1 MKLAIIFN
9 DKKLAGRLTKFFTG
23 HAAYHVGWV
32 DEENDKFYDMHA
44 IRRRRYWSDYERG
57 KRYVLVDFPE
67 VTKEQLEHELDVC
80 DQLYGFVDYVLF
92 GLRPLFHLF
101 GQSTRNA
108 GGLICSEM
116 VNIDALRAGVDTPW
130 TLDAPPPSPAD
141 WYRWALVSGRELEFI
156 RMRLTDT

>member
-9 DKKLAGRLTKFFTG
+9 DKKLFGRLTKLFTG
-23 HAAYHVGWV
+23 LSAYHVGWV
-32 DEENDKFYDMHA
+32 DEEHNKFYDMHA
-44 IRRRRYWSDYERG
+44 IRRRRYWSDYEHD

-67 VTKEQLEHELDVC
+67 VTKKQLEHELDVC
-80 DQLYGFVDYVLF
+80 DQLYGIVDYVLF

-108 GGLICSEM
+108 GGIICSEM
-116 VNIDALRAGVDTPW
+116 VNIDAIIAGVNTPW
-130 TLDAPPPSPAD
+130 PLDAPPPSPAD

-156 RMRLTDT
+156 RMKPTDT